1 MKKYVLEFVQR
12 GLMVAAGGPVVL
24 AIIYG
29 ILGATGVIDT
39 LTPWEVCKGILS
51 ITLMAFIAA
60 GITTIYT
67 VERLPLIS
75 AILIHAGVLYLDYL
89 MIYLV
94 NNWLA
99 RDLTAFGI
107 FTGAFVG
114 GYAIIWVCIYFVTK
128 SKTEQVNRKLRANE
142 GN

>member
-1 MKKYVLEFVQR
+1 MKKYVLDFVQR

-24 AIIYG
+24 AVIYG
-29 ILGATGVIDT
+29 ILGAVGVINA

-60 GITTIYT
+60 GITMIYT
-67 VERLPLIS
+67 VECLPLIS

-94 NNWLA
+94 NDWLA

-107 FTGAFVG
+107 FTGVFVV
-114 GYAIIWVCIYFVTK
+114 GYAVIWICIYFITK
-128 SKTEQVNRKLRANE
+128 AKTDQLNRKLRANE

>member
-1 MKKYVLEFVQR
+1 MKKYVLEFVHR

-24 AIIYG
+24 AIIYS
-29 ILGATGVIDT
+29 ILGEVGAIDA

-60 GITTIYT
+60 GITMIYM
-67 VERLPLIS
+67 VEQLPLIS

-89 MIYLV
+89 IIYLS

-99 RDLTAFGI
+99 RNLTAFGI
-107 FTGAFVG
+107 FSGVFVA
-114 GYAIIWVCIYFVTK
+114 GYAIIWVCIYFITK
-128 SKTEQVNRKLRANE
+128 AKTDQVNRKLRANE

>member
-1 MKKYVLEFVQR
+1 MKKHVSEFVQR
-12 GLMVAAGGPVVL
+12 GLLVAAGGPVVL

-29 ILGATGVIDT
+29 ILGAAGVIET

-51 ITLMAFIAA
+51 ITVLAFIAA
-60 GITTIYT
+60 GITMIYT

-107 FTGAFVG
+107 FTGCFAA
-114 GYAIIWVCIYFVTK
+114 GYAVVWICIYQITK
-128 SKTEQVNRKLRANE
+128 KKTDQVNRKLRAGE

>member
-94 NNWLA
+94 NSWLA
-99 RDLTAFGI
+99 RDLGACGI
-107 FTGAFVG
+107 FTAVFTVG
-114 GYAIIWVCIYFVTK
+114 FALIWVCIYFHTK
-128 SKTEQVNRKLRANE
+128 VKTDKLNRKLNPE
-142 GN
+142 KWM